1 MRNAKSYASTHSIGH
16 LYNDAFTCH
25 AAFGKLH
32 YALVKERNMQV
43 TLVLS
48 METVLTQEFPDYTL
62 KMIQNHDFEPQKV
75 TK

>member
-1 MRNAKSYASTHSIGH
+1 MSNSKSYASTHSTGH

-32 YALVKERNMQV
+32 DAPMREQNIQV
-43 TLVLS
+43 TLVLLT
-48 METVLTQEFPDYTL
+48 ETLLTQEFPDYTL